1 MRVKKRKIKRKFV
14 ANKKTNLIISNVG
27 EILLGT
33 NEHLTINVLNK
44 KNEICTMNWG
54 LYATS
59 SINSRLKKEGFLT
72 AFTKNSFNKFFVMLI
87 DKKKIKNFKNYC
99 KVEKIKVIKWLDKSN

>member
-27 EILLGT
+27 EISLGT

-44 KNEICTMNWG
+44 KNEICAMNWG
-54 LYATS
+54 L
-59 SINSRLKKEGFLT
+59 
-72 AFTKNSFNKFFVMLI
+72 
-87 DKKKIKNFKNYC
+87 
-99 KVEKIKVIKWLDKSN
+99 